1 MESSVAVLLP
11 DSKGGREGGRVKGS
25 QLLLGHVGGSE
36 ALASC
41 SAFCKDLTLSL
52 NSFIYV

>member
-1 MESSVAVLLP
+1 MAVLLP